1 MPEFNPLICEKCG
14 RDLESDDAISV
25 IEGVCAPCRSV
36 TGLLVQPLCAD
47 QMMVLKDTETE
58 SQSGEL
64 GNLSSPVGVEIV
76 SGSVGIESQSSFA
89 PPPERVIPIGSA
101 ISAPMEPSA
110 SSGAASTV
118 HRHESGFICP
128 PAPPFRNRLTSKHHR
143 RKRDLTVGISIGLIV
158 TLMATGYFLY
168 WNSLGED
175 PARFESGEPARLKL
189 RVLPVDAVVTLDG
202 ERAGQLNS
210 SGRLS
215 LSVSSDDLDQH
226 WLEISAPGY
235 FPVRQP
241 LGIYQGAPEAL
252 IELVHVPY
260 EVRVVTNPPDAE
272 IWIDDELQG
281 RSPLTMTLNSPRIG
295 RLTALHKGY
304 VEVSREIEPPID
316 GQPLELNLNL
326 EQSGVYLTVT
336 SQPKNAVLRIDGV
349 AQGVTPLDLELDPT
363 YLGRTIELTAAA
375 EGYDDVHLRTTLPEI
390 GGGDDISIGLVLS
403 RAMSL
408 LEVHTDPPGGRV
420 VIAGKDFGRAPV
432 SVEFESDQTGKSLVI
447 EASLGG
453 THFGREALSIPPAG
467 EPVRLTIP
475 LLFSAQRVV
484 FVLASQDCAIAEH
497 YRLIERLTR
506 RIHALQPSQRFAV
519 VAATDDGVEIW
530 PGHPAFEDASSEQ
543 KVRAYDQ
550 VRSIRPSGLID
561 HSELL
566 DVAKALGPTTICM
579 FLGGELNREGMERF
593 ESSNNGAV
601 ISVNV
606 VRATSAPDDAW
617 LDSWTAR
624 HHGTLMVMDRVSYP
638 VLAMDENAER

>member
-14 RDLESDDAISV
+14 GELESDDAISV

-36 TGLLVQPLCAD
+36 SGMLVQPLYAS

-58 SQSGEL
+58 SLSGEL
-64 GNLSSPVGVEIV
+64 GSLSLSAGAEVA
-76 SGSVGIESQSSFA
+76 SRSVGFESQQPITPTS
-89 PPPERVIPIGSA
+89 ERVGPAGSG
-101 ISAPMEPSA
+101 EPTPETPSD
-110 SSGAASTV
+110 SPDAASTV
-118 HRHESGFICP
+118 HRHEDGFICP
-128 PAPPFRNRLTSKHHR
+128 PAPPFRTRPSTKNRR

-158 TLMATGYFLY
+158 TLMATGYLLY
-168 WNSLGED
+168 WNPLGED
-175 PARFESGEPARLKL
+175 PAHIASGELARLKL
-189 RVLPVDAVVTLDG
+189 RVLPIDAVVTLDG
-202 ERAGQLNS
+202 EHAGRLDS

-215 LSVSSDDLDQH
+215 LSVSTDDLDQH
-226 WLEISAPGY
+226 WVEISAAGY

-260 EVRVVTNPPDAE
+260 KLRVVTNPPDAE
-272 IWIDDELQG
+272 IWIDDKLQG
-281 RSPLTMTLNSPRIG
+281 HSPLTMTLNSPRIG
-295 RLTALHKGY
+295 RLTATHKGY
-304 VEVSREIEPPID
+304 VEVSREIEPSSG
-316 GQPLELNLNL
+316 GQPQELNLDL

-336 SQPKNAVLRIDGV
+336 SQPKNAVLRLDGV
-349 AQGVTPLDLELDPT
+349 AQGVTPLNLELDPA

-375 EGYDDVHLRTTLPEI
+375 EGYDDVHLRTTLPDI

-403 RAMSL
+403 RAVSM
-408 LEVHTDPPGGRV
+408 LEVLTDPPGGRV

-432 SVEFESDQTGKSLVI
+432 SAEFEPDQTGKSLVI

-453 THFGREALSIPPAG
+453 THFGREALSIPPPG
-467 EPVRLTIP
+467 EPVRVTIP

-530 PGHPAFEDASSEQ
+530 PGHPALEDASSEQ

-566 DVAKALGPTTICM
+566 DAAQALGPTTICM
-579 FLGGELNREGMERF
+579 FLGGELDREGMERF

-606 VRATSAPDDAW
+606 VRTTSAPDDAW

-624 HHGTLMVMDRVSYP
+624 HHGTLVVMDRVSYP
-638 VLAMDENAER
+638 VLAMDENAEH